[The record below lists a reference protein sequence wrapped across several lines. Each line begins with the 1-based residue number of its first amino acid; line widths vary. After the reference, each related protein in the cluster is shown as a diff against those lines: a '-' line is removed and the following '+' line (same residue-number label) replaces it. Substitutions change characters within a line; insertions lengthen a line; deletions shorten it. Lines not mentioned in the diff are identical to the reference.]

1 MDFDHQSSRLQW
13 SFIWSDVGL
22 LDLIQFGFWCAFVN
36 LSFLACALEPVV
48 VDFWW
53 ASELV
58 VAAWERGESKHK
70 RERKLAD
77 DRVRESETKDFFL
90 KKIMFDSLLVARH
103 YTLLNLLGYFGEFA
117 AWVFVFLA
125 IILASSYFS

>member
-77 DRVRESETKDFFL
+77 DRGRESETKDF
-90 KKIMFDSLLVARH
+90 KKYIYIYVWLATCVASLHIVKSFG
-103 YTLLNLLGYFGEFA
+103 LLWWVRCVSFCVFSYNFSIKLL
-117 AWVFVFLA
+117 
-125 IILASSYFS
+125 